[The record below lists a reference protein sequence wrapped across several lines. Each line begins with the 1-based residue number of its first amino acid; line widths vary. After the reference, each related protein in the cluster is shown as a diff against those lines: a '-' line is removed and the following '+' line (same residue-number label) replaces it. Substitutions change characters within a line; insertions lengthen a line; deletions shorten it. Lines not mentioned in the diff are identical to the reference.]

1 MPCLRSYQMLRQPSS
16 GPPRTPKLILELTD
30 LLTCEKMR
38 PSAMRPHNR
47 VFESLDDAMAAVYR
61 NKTPGER
68 LRVAF
73 GLWTST
79 RILLKGIL
87 RAQHPDWD
95 DQRIRA
101 EVARRMSHGAV

>member
-1 MPCLRSYQMLRQPSS
+1 
-16 GPPRTPKLILELTD
+16 
-30 LLTCEKMR
+30 MR
-38 PSAMRPHNR
+38 PPNR
-47 VFESLDDAMAAVYR
+47 VIESPDDAMAAVYR

-79 RILLKGIL
+79 KFLLEGIL
-87 RAQHPDWD
+87 REQHPDWD
-95 DQRIRA
+95 DQTIRA

>member
-1 MPCLRSYQMLRQPSS
+1 LTVLR
-16 GPPRTPKLILELTD
+16 
-30 LLTCEKMR
+30 TCEKIK
-38 PSAMRPHNR
+38 PSDMRPHSL
-47 VFESLDDAMAAVYR
+47 VFESPDDAMAAVYR
-61 NKTPGER
+61 TKTSGER

-87 RAQHPDWD
+87 GAQHPDWD

>member
-1 MPCLRSYQMLRQPSS
+1 
-16 GPPRTPKLILELTD
+16 LTVV
-30 LLTCEKMR
+30 LACEKIR
-38 PSAMRPHNR
+38 PSAMPPPNL
-47 VFESLDDAMAAVYR
+47 VFESPDDTMAAIYK

-79 RILLKGIL
+79 RILLAGIL

-95 DQRIRA
+95 DQSVRA
-101 EVARRMSHGAV
+101 EVARRMSHGAT

>member
-1 MPCLRSYQMLRQPSS
+1 L
-16 GPPRTPKLILELTD
+16 TVLIS
-30 LLTCEKMR
+30 CEKIRPSPMR
-38 PSAMRPHNR
+38 PPNR
-47 VFESLDDAMAAVYR
+47 IFESPDDAMAAVYR

-79 RILLKGIL
+79 RILLGGIL

-95 DQRIRA
+95 DQNIRA

>member
-1 MPCLRSYQMLRQPSS
+1 MR
-16 GPPRTPKLILELTD
+16 PRTPVI
-30 LLTCEKMR
+30 
-38 PSAMRPHNR
+38 
-47 VFESLDDAMAAVYR
+47 ESPDDEMAAIYR

-68 LRVAF
+68 LQVAF

-95 DQRIRA
+95 DRRIQA
-101 EVARRMSHGAV
+101 EVATRMSHGAV

>member
-1 MPCLRSYQMLRQPSS
+1 MTVVLAYEKIRLTAMY
-16 GPPRTPKLILELTD
+16 PPHL
-30 LLTCEKMR
+30 
-38 PSAMRPHNR
+38 
-47 VFESLDDAMAAVYR
+47 VFESPDDTMAAIYK

-79 RILLKGIL
+79 RIMLEGVL

-95 DQRIRA
+95 DQRVRA
-101 EVARRMSHGAV
+101 EVARRMSHGAT

>member
-1 MPCLRSYQMLRQPSS
+1 MSPSH
-16 GPPRTPKLILELTD
+16 L
-30 LLTCEKMR
+30 
-38 PSAMRPHNR
+38 
-47 VFESLDDAMAAVYR
+47 VFESRDDTMAAIYK

-79 RILLKGIL
+79 RILLEGIL

-95 DQRIRA
+95 GQSVRA
-101 EVARRMSHGAV
+101 EVARRMSHGAT